1 MKGHIDWK
9 LIKKLKE
16 ARTSNFK
23 SKQHMLKIVT
33 KIDNIPLTIIATF
46 YYGGKII
53 QYAQCL
59 LGFYY
64 FHDVLNVLY
73 ISLKFSDAKLIN
85 VKVLG

>member
-53 QYAQCL
+53 QY
-59 LGFYY
+59 
-64 FHDVLNVLY
+64 VLNVLY